1 MSPFIWERKYDMCK
15 AIMDMKLEC
24 IEEGMKKGIEKG
36 KTVLLIETICKKLAK
51 NKPAA
56 VIADE
61 LEEELSVIEKV
72 IRVQQGVGNYDVKQ
86 IYEVMQKE
94 QAE

>member
-1 MSPFIWERKYDMCK
+1 MCK

-24 IEEGMKKGIEKG
+24 IEEGMEKGIEKGKG